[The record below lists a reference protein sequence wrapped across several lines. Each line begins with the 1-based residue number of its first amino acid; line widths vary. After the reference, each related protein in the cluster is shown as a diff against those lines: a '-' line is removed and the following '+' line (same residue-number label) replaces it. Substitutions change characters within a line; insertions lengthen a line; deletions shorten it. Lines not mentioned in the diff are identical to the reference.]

1 MLERVVGRMFSS
13 DLRRFR
19 RPQRHH
25 TATVNTR
32 GSKKCGK
39 TADSSSGEVEIDN
52 SKYVLTKIAT
62 LYAERLMNDI
72 CLVVG
77 GIEYP
82 AHRLILCASSEVFQV
97 MLMNPQWSESHESRV
112 VLQETPPCAAI
123 FGEFIHYFY
132 TGQIK
137 INHAI
142 ITPLLALADKY
153 NVKDLTSLC
162 IKYMCD
168 HIALAASNNQLITWY
183 QDTLSLG
190 HNMVAQACQNFFKW
204 NFEAVAKTSDF
215 GNCSPE
221 IITKL
226 LQWNDLV
233 VTNEITLYNFVVR
246 WLEIQRQNLIEN
258 AMAEDKLE
266 NYMEQL
272 VHQVMSHVRFPMMT
286 PRQLAELLLSP
297 LTTKYKEFFIEKMA
311 IGMSFHSNQ
320 RDRVLEIAE
329 NESGRL
335 QFTPRLYTSDTYSS
349 TLAVDNFSSM
359 PYYHTRTLVFSSLAG
374 LADYMG
380 EGTCDWVIDLN
391 PKGVWFPK
399 FQLIVWQGTIEVP
412 ENVLS
417 TVRLSITCKDIADDY
432 FKVKIG
438 LLVMGIQDGTEVV
451 LKVIERNHYFSVE
464 ERVLNFDNVIPFS
477 ELNTN
482 LMNND
487 VPKKIKTKYLVGP
500 DRDTLK
506 VHIIIAPLADVS
518 SIQPQIDTLITP
530 SR

>member
-1 MLERVVGRMFSS
+1 MFSS

-19 RPQRHH
+19 RTQR
-25 TATVNTR
+25 TTSTVFNTEEN
-32 GSKKCGK
+32 KDNGK
-39 TADSSSGEVEIDN
+39 VTDSASGDVEIDN
-52 SKYVLTKIAT
+52 SQHVLVKIAT

-77 GIEYP
+77 GVEYP

-123 FGEFIHYFY
+123 FGEFIRYFY

-162 IKYMCD
+162 IEYMCN
-168 HIALAASNNQLITWY
+168 HIALAATNNQLINWY

-190 HNMVAQACQNFFKW
+190 HHVVAQACQNFFKW
-204 NFEAVAKTSDF
+204 NFDIVANSKDF
-215 GNCSPE
+215 GNCNPDVL
-221 IITKL
+221 TKL

-233 VTNEITLYNFVVR
+233 VPNEITLYNHVVR
-246 WLEIQRQNLIEN
+246 WLEMQRQSLT
-258 AMAEDKLE
+258 EDGVSEDRLE
-266 NYMEQL
+266 KYMEQL
-272 VHQVMSHVRFPMMT
+272 VHQMMSQIRFPMMT

-320 RDRVLEIAE
+320 RRRIQEIATSE
-329 NESGRL
+329 LGRL
-335 QFTPRLYTSDTYSS
+335 QFTPRMYTSDTYSC
-349 TLAVDNFSSM
+349 TLAVDKYSSL
-359 PYYHTRTLVFSSLAG
+359 PYYNTSTLVFSSLAG

-380 EGTCDWVIDLN
+380 DRTCDWVIDLS

-399 FQLIVWQGTIEVP
+399 FQLIVWQGTVEVP
-412 ENVLS
+412 ESVLS
-417 TVRLSITCKDIADDY
+417 TVRLSITCRDIVDDY

-438 LLVMGIQDGTEVV
+438 LLVMGIQDGVEVV
-451 LKVIERNHYFSVE
+451 LQVVQRNHYFTRD
-464 ERVLNFDNVIPFS
+464 ERVLNLDDIIPFS

-482 LMNND
+482 LMSGD
-487 VPKKIKTKYLVGP
+487 MPKKLPIKYLVGP

-506 VHIIIAPLADVS
+506 IHIVIAPLSDVS
-518 SIQPQIDTLITP
+518 SIHPQLDSLIMLP
-530 SR
+530 R